1 MGNKDIFDEEDR
13 NLITAEYDSLVN
25 NLVRCNKPG
34 DRELIDKAFRVA
46 NEAHWNMRRKSGE
59 PYIIHPI
66 AVAKIV
72 NQEIG
77 LGAKSIATA
86 LLHDVVED
94 TDYTLEDVERNF
106 GPKIASLID
115 GLTKISGTYN
125 KDQSTSLQAENFR
138 KMLLTISDDLRVIL
152 IKIADRLHN
161 MRTLDSMPEHKKM
174 KVAGETIYM
183 YAPLANRLGLY
194 AIKTELEDLSFKYR
208 HPKIYE
214 EISMKLKHGEKKYV
228 ALINKFALP
237 IIEKLNEAGFKFD
250 ISGRPKS
257 IYSIWKKMQSKNVPF
272 EEIYD
277 VLAVRIVFEP
287 VPGIPEKTQCWNI
300 YSIITDTYTPK
311 PDRLRDWVSRPKPNG
326 YEALHLTVMGPEG
339 KWVEIQIRSTRMDE
353 VAEKGYAAHW
363 KYKGD
368 DVHESE
374 LDKWI
379 KKIRAMLENPLED
392 PVEFLDDFKMNL
404 FSSEIMVFTPKGF
417 LVNLPKGASALDF
430 AYEIHTEIG
439 NKAIGAKIN
448 YKLMPLNT
456 VLNSGD
462 QVEIITSDKARPEK
476 EWLTFVLTP
485 RARVAVKNA
494 LKAESKDRIQKGM
507 SLLEAKLN
515 ELGAAPNSEIIKK
528 IMMANDVLNKDELY
542 SKIELGIINLDD
554 LKKIIRKNPARNI
567 IKFWDLSFI
576 GSRKDK
582 GETQTGSPE
591 EKSSDA
597 GDESLNGEK
606 DDSETD
612 NQGIDRSVPFLLR
625 ENVNDARQS
634 YEIAKCCNPI
644 PGDEVTGYL
653 SHEGSIVIHKP
664 KCPVAI
670 RLMSNEGDRI
680 ISVKWTIHKLVAFL
694 ARISMSGIDRVGL
707 VNDISKI
714 ISAEL
719 NVNMRNINIS
729 VHNGIFEGTIDLY
742 VHHTKD
748 LNNLIMRISDVRGI
762 ENVKRVEEFSD
773 EDI

>member
-1 MGNKDIFDEEDR
+1 MGNKDIFDDEDKSYIR
-13 NLITAEYDSLVN
+13 AEYESLIN
-25 NLVRCNKPG
+25 NLLRCNKPG
-34 DRELIDKAFRVA
+34 DREVIEKAFNVA
-46 NEAHWNMRRKSGE
+46 NESHWNMRRKSGE
-59 PYIIHPI
+59 PYVIHPI

-77 LGAKSIATA
+77 LGAKSIAVS

-94 TDYTLEDVERNF
+94 TEYTLEDVEREF
-106 GPKIASLID
+106 GQKIASLID

-125 KDQSTSLQAENFR
+125 KENSSSLQAENFR

-174 KVAGETIYM
+174 KIAGETIYL

-214 EISMKLKHGEKKYV
+214 EIATKLKHGEKKYV
-228 ALINKFALP
+228 ALINKFSLP
-237 IIEKLNEAGFKFD
+237 IIEKLSEAGFKFD

-257 IYSIWKKMQSKNVPF
+257 IYSIWKKMQTKNVPF

-277 VLAVRIVFEP
+277 VLAVRIVFVP

-300 YSIITDTYTPK
+300 YSIITDSYLPK

-353 VAEKGYAAHW
+353 VAERGFAAHW

-368 DVHESE
+368 DAQESE

-379 KKIRAMLENPLED
+379 KKIRLMLENPLED

-404 FSSEIMVFTPKGF
+404 FSSEIMVFTPKGT
-417 LVNLPKGASALDF
+417 LINLPKGASALDF
-430 AYEIHTEIG
+430 AYEIHTGVG

-456 VLNSGD
+456 SLNSGD
-462 QVEIITSDKARPEK
+462 QVEIITSDKAVPEK
-476 EWLTFVLTP
+476 EWLIYVNTP
-485 RARVAVKNA
+485 RAKAAIKNA
-494 LKAESKDRIQKGM
+494 LKTESKDRIQKGM
-507 SLLEAKLN
+507 ALLESKLA
-515 ELGAAPNSEIIKK
+515 EEGFAPNSEIIKK
-528 IMMANDVLNKDELY
+528 IMVHFDILNKDELY
-542 SKIELGIINLDD
+542 SKIALGIINLDN
-554 LKKIIRKNPARNI
+554 LKKVVRKNPSLNI
-567 IKFWDLSFI
+567 IKYWDLRLI
-576 GSRKDK
+576 GLKKDK
-582 GETQTGSPE
+582 PGADE
-591 EKSSDA
+591 EVK
-597 GDESLNGEK
+597 K
-606 DDSETD
+606 
-612 NQGIDRSVPFLLR
+612 IDKNVPFLLR
-625 ENVNDARQS
+625 ENVDNSGQS

-644 PGDEVTGYL
+644 PGDEVTGYI
-653 SHEGSIVIHKP
+653 SPEGAIIIHKP

-670 RLMSNEGDRI
+670 RIMSNEGNRI
-680 ISVKWTIHKLVAFL
+680 IAVKWTIHKLVSFL

-707 VNDISKI
+707 VNDISRI
-714 ISAEL
+714 ISTEL
-719 NVNMRNINIS
+719 NVNMRNFNLS

-742 VHHTKD
+742 VHHTQD
-748 LNNLIMRISDVRGI
+748 LNNLIMKLSGIKGI
-762 ENVKRVEEFSD
+762 ENVKRVEDFAETDLQNQQGS
-773 EDI
+773 